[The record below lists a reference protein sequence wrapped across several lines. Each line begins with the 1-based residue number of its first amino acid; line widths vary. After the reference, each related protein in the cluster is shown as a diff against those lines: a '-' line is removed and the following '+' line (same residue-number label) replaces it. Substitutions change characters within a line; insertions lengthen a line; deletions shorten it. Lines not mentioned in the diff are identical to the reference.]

1 MIKMVA
7 FVCNDNGGD
16 GMLRIFQYL
25 TRKERYGCAV
35 VLLLIWSQVW
45 LDLKLPDYM
54 ATITILVETPGSELA
69 AVFAAGTGM
78 LGCAFGSM
86 LAFLGAA
93 YLAARIA
100 TGFARTLRGAVYDK
114 TLSFSLAEMNR
125 FSTAS
130 LINRTT
136 NDITQVQQL
145 VTVGLQAILK
155 APFLAIWAIVKIADK
170 EWQWSAATAV
180 AVFLIIMVLSV
191 VVLFVVPRFRRVQRL
206 SDTLNRILREQLMG
220 IRVIR
225 AYHAEQYEQ
234 SRFAAA
240 NHALWQN
247 NITAAR
253 IMALMFPMMMM
264 VHVGLTLAIYWI
276 GAYIIAAAGIPDRL
290 HIFSDMVVFSNYAM
304 QVITAF
310 MLLNLVFI
318 LVPRAQVSIRRL
330 LEVLMVKPG
339 IVDGTAPVRE
349 QSEHGTVEFSQVSF
363 AYPGAAAPVL
373 QDVSFRVK
381 RGRTLAIIGATGSG
395 KTSLV
400 QLINRTYDVLGGTVF
415 VDGQDVRDYAQVDL
429 HRLIGYVPQQSV
441 LMTGTIAENI
451 AYGDSG
457 RPAPDRQAIER
468 AARIACCTEFIAKLP
483 AGYDSPVAQG
493 GINFSGGQRQRLAI
507 ARAIAWQPEIFI
519 FDDSFSALDYATD
532 RQIRQQL
539 DDELSDAVK
548 IIVAQRIGT
557 IRQADEILVLDH
569 GQIAGRGTHDALM
582 HSCTV
587 YQEIARSQLS
597 EEELTYG

>member
-1 MIKMVA
+1 
-7 FVCNDNGGD
+7 
-16 GMLRIFQYL
+16 
-25 TRKERYGCAV
+25 
-35 VLLLIWSQVW
+35 
-45 LDLKLPDYM
+45 
-54 ATITILVETPGSELA
+54 
-69 AVFAAGTGM
+69 
-78 LGCAFGSM
+78 
-86 LAFLGAA
+86 
-93 YLAARIA
+93 
-100 TGFARTLRGAVYDK
+100 
-114 TLSFSLAEMNR
+114 
-125 FSTAS
+125 
-130 LINRTT
+130 
-136 NDITQVQQL
+136 
-145 VTVGLQAILK
+145 
-155 APFLAIWAIVKIADK
+155 
-170 EWQWSAATAV
+170 
-180 AVFLIIMVLSV
+180 
-191 VVLFVVPRFRRVQRL
+191 
-206 SDTLNRILREQLMG
+206 
-220 IRVIR
+220 
-225 AYHAEQYEQ
+225 
-234 SRFAAA
+234 
-240 NHALWQN
+240 
-247 NITAAR
+247 
-253 IMALMFPMMMM
+253 
-264 VHVGLTLAIYWI
+264 
-276 GAYIIAAAGIPDRL
+276 
-290 HIFSDMVVFSNYAM
+290 
-304 QVITAF
+304 
-310 MLLNLVFI
+310 
-318 LVPRAQVSIRRL
+318 
-330 LEVLMVKPG
+330 MVKPG

>member
-1 MIKMVA
+1 
-7 FVCNDNGGD
+7 
-16 GMLRIFQYL
+16 
-25 TRKERYGCAV
+25 
-35 VLLLIWSQVW
+35 
-45 LDLKLPDYM
+45 
-54 ATITILVETPGSELA
+54 
-69 AVFAAGTGM
+69 
-78 LGCAFGSM
+78 
-86 LAFLGAA
+86 
-93 YLAARIA
+93 
-100 TGFARTLRGAVYDK
+100 
-114 TLSFSLAEMNR
+114 
-125 FSTAS
+125 
-130 LINRTT
+130 
-136 NDITQVQQL
+136 
-145 VTVGLQAILK
+145 
-155 APFLAIWAIVKIADK
+155 
-170 EWQWSAATAV
+170 
-180 AVFLIIMVLSV
+180 
-191 VVLFVVPRFRRVQRL
+191 
-206 SDTLNRILREQLMG
+206 LNRILREQLLG

-290 HIFSDMVVFSNYAM
+290 RIFSDMVVFSNYAM

-339 IVDGTAPVRE
+339 IVDGTAPVQE

-363 AYPGAAAPVL
+363 VYPGAAAPVL
-373 QDVSFRVK
+373 QDISFRVE
-381 RGRTLAIIGATGSG
+381 RGKTLAIIGATGSG

-400 QLINRTYDVLGGTVF
+400 QLLNRTYDVSSGSVL
-415 VDGQDVRDYAQVDL
+415 VDGQNVRDYAQVDL
-429 HRLIGYVPQQSV
+429 HRRIGYVPQQAV

-451 AYGDSG
+451 AYGDPG
-457 RPAPDRQAIER
+457 RPAPDRQAIED
-468 AARIACCTEFIAKLP
+468 AARIACCTEFIDKLP

-493 GINFSGGQRQRLAI
+493 GINFSGGQRQRLSI

-539 DDELSDAVK
+539 DEALSAAVK

-569 GQIAGRGTHDALM
+569 GRIVGRGTHDALM

-597 EEELTYG
+597 EEELAYD